1 MIRNDRATELL
12 ANPRLRGNNARLAAL
27 WARLELDASVN
38 TVLADHG
45 WNIDGAT
52 MRSKLLC
59 LRVAQPTIAE
69 AASSARH
76 GLSAACHHHAY
87 ELAPTVSEVE
97 DLIGLVAEVR
107 AAAVHGDGER
117 STP

>member
-1 MIRNDRATELL
+1 MSRPDTATLL
-12 ANPRLRGNNARLAAL
+12 LFGANLGGNAAQLSAL
-27 WARLELDASVN
+27 WARIELEHAVDMA
-38 TVLADHG
+38 LADHG
-45 WNIDGAT
+45 WDLSEAN

-59 LRVAQPTIAE
+59 LRVARPAVSD
-69 AASSARH
+69 AASSAWH

-87 ELAPTVSEVE
+87 ELTPTVSEVE
-97 DLIGLVAEVR
+97 HLIGLVAEVR